1 MTNWHTWVSYP
12 LYVPTIFRVKFNHF
26 IKKKSGTLNVW
37 TLTLIAT
44 FLASRSVDYCPHK
57 LDLPASAQNNSQ
69 QCSKNTAGLFFP
81 HWALC
86 FSLLLRISAASNI
99 SNIHQ
104 WMIHSVEYLSDRRS
118 LSQKIFNLHSGLAVV
133 PAQEQK
139 QHEGV
144 DDKPRSPA
152 AVP

>member
-1 MTNWHTWVSYP
+1 MLKPSWKTDTLESPILCMYP
-12 LYVPTIFRVKFNHF
+12 EYSEWSSTISL
-26 IKKKSGTLNVW
+26 KKWNPKCLNFDSDCG
-37 TLTLIAT
+37 

-57 LDLPASAQNNSQ
+57 LTYLHPHRTTVSAAKH
-69 QCSKNTAGLFFP
+69 CGPFFLTEP
-81 HWALC
+81 
-86 FSLLLRISAASNI
+86 FVSLLLRISAASNI

-118 LSQKIFNLHSGLAVV
+118 LSQKIFNLHSGLAIM